1 MIQAEDISMDIWI
14 LRYPEPRS
22 RPGAPWKL
30 VVVQRTAEGEESE
43 TDVIEIEARSP
54 TLEEIAQ
61 SQLDRGRTRLILD
74 LSYVKHLDSS
84 DLAQVL
90 AASKLAAEADGELVI
105 ANPNTRIR
113 EILRITRLE
122 EVLPLYDSA
131 EVAADHFESA
141 G

>member
-1 MIQAEDISMDIWI
+1 MDIWI

-43 TDVIEIEARSP
+43 IDVIEIEARSP
-54 TLEEIAQ
+54 TLEEVVE
-61 SQLDRGRTRLILD
+61 SQLDKGRARLILD
-74 LSYVKHLDSS
+74 LTHVKHVDSS
-84 DLAQVL
+84 DLAQIL
-90 AASKLAAEADGELVI
+90 AAFKQATEAKGELVI

-122 EVLPLYDSA
+122 EVLPLYESA
-131 EVAADHFESA
+131 EAAVDHFEST

>member
-1 MIQAEDISMDIWI
+1 MDVWI

-22 RPGAPWKL
+22 RPGASWKL

-43 TDVIEIEARSP
+43 IDVIEIEDRSP
-54 TLEEIAQ
+54 TLQEIVE
-61 SQLDRGRTRLILD
+61 SQLHKGRTRLVLD
-74 LSYVKHLDSS
+74 LTDVKHLDSS

-90 AASKLAAEADGELVI
+90 GAFKLATGSSGDLVV

-122 EVLPLYDSA
+122 EVLPLFDSGDA
-131 EVAADHFESA
+131 AADHFKSA